1 MLIDSHV
8 HLNDK
13 RFDRDRDILIR
24 SLKDNGVEL
33 VINIGINLRTSI
45 DSVNLA
51 NKYHNIYTS
60 VGVHPHAAKEV
71 TEATMEELEKLTENK
86 KVIAIGET
94 GLDFYYDN
102 SPRDIQRKWF
112 KEQLE
117 LAKKLDLPAIIHSR
131 EADQET
137 YDIIKKSQD
146 GSLRGVMHCFSG
158 DINMAEKYI
167 DLGFHIALGGVV
179 TFKNA
184 EATKEVAKSIAL
196 EKLLIETDCPYL
208 TPVPYR
214 GKRNE
219 PIFVRYVAEKI
230 AEIKDISIDEV
241 AEYTNRNTKELFS
254 IS

>member
-1 MLIDSHV
+1 
-8 HLNDK
+8 
-13 RFDRDRDILIR
+13 
-24 SLKDNGVEL
+24 
-33 VINIGINLRTSI
+33 
-45 DSVNLA
+45 
-51 NKYHNIYTS
+51 
-60 VGVHPHAAKEV
+60 
-71 TEATMEELEKLTENK
+71 
-86 KVIAIGET
+86 IAIGET

-146 GSLRGVMHCFSG
+146 GSIRGVMHCFSG